1 MTLLFRYWLD
11 LCLLRAAP
19 QDGPASVFIL
29 GFALTCYVMVSVLV
43 MTVGYGMLT
52 GTRLALLELVLL
64 AVFVTLL
71 LYLLDKAA
79 RIRQTLAAMAGAGS
93 LLGLLAFPLVVL
105 QGPVPEGGSVPVALS
120 LVWLVLLFW
129 NLVVSAHIMRHALS
143 TSFAIGLAVSVL
155 YVLVSTQ
162 FAATL
167 FPQQAGVMPDEVRL
181 NN

>member
-19 QDGPASVFIL
+19 QDGPASTFNL

-43 MTVGYGMLT
+43 MTGGYGMLT

-64 AVFVTLL
+64 AVFVVLL
-71 LYLLDKAA
+71 LYLLDKPA
-79 RIRQTLAAMAGAGS
+79 RIKQTLAAMAGAGS
-93 LLGLLAFPLVVL
+93 LLGLLAFPLVLL
-105 QGPVPEGGSVPVALS
+105 QGPVSASDSMPVFLSVVWMAL
-120 LVWLVLLFW
+120 LLW

-162 FAATL
+162 FVATM
-167 FPQQAGVMPDEVRL
+167 FPQQVGQ
-181 NN
+181 